1 MRRCGGV
8 LTVVSLLI
16 AAPADAQTAAK
27 TGRPPSAVLND
38 CRAKAVETHNRESRS
53 SYVYA
58 NAMLGYG
65 ITYINCLNNAG
76 YEYSYVSDPMPIIDR
91 LPDGKWSIGD
101 GKVPSAKIEPP
112 KNQPASKPAPAAPKA
127 TSEIAPARQPAAR
140 PVARREASDDSCA
153 VFRRCAS
160 DTPRA
165 ANMSITTSPSIFAK
179 CGAPPAG
186 C

>member
-1 MRRCGGV
+1 MRRCSGL
-8 LTVVSLLI
+8 LTVVCLVI
-16 AAPADAQTAAK
+16 AAPADAQNVAE

-38 CRAKAVETHNRESRS
+38 CRAKAVETHKQETGS

-65 ITYINCLNNAG
+65 ITYINCVNNAG
-76 YEYSYVSDPMPIIDR
+76 YEYSYVSDPMPVIDR
-91 LPDGKWSIGD
+91 LPDGKWSFAD
-101 GKVPSAKIEPP
+101 GKASSAKSEPA
-112 KNQPASKPAPAAPKA
+112 KNQPASKPAPAVPKA
-127 TSEIAPARQPAAR
+127 TSETTPARQPTAR
-140 PVARREASDDSCA
+140 PAARREASDDRCA
-153 VFRRCAS
+153 NFRRCAS

-179 CGAPPAG
+179 CGVPPPA